1 MRVAQGQA
9 GIGLTDGGTHE
20 GFLQW
25 GMSRPRQST
34 QPTLAQLRALI
45 AVADAGGFSEAA
57 AELNVSQSSLSE
69 AVSKLEDI
77 AGRPLLRRTPAG
89 TVLTPAGTRVIL
101 HARAAIQ
108 AATDVLLAAQEDEA
122 LSGVL
127 RVASFRSTATH
138 LLPPVLA
145 RFRAL
150 HPGVTV
156 KVLDGEADG
165 GGEQQVQ
172 SGQADLALVVGDDV
186 PGLHLTPLLLDEYL
200 FIAPESRGE
209 HPVTLAELDGLPMLL
224 PPGMNSCY
232 RRVRGFFAPRRLH
245 LNVLEEVDEDSVI
258 LGMVAHG
265 LGFTIMPRLAA
276 FPFPPGLIA
285 LSLPEPLSRPLA
297 LAVLPHRA
305 HLPVIK
311 AFTETLVRTLQK
323 SPGVTVPP
331 ARTGDAAHLN

>member
-1 MRVAQGQA
+1 
-9 GIGLTDGGTHE
+9 
-20 GFLQW
+20 
-25 GMSRPRQST
+25 MSRPRQST

-45 AVADAGGFSEAA
+45 AVADCGGFSEAA

-69 AVSKLEDI
+69 AVGKLEELL
-77 AGRPLLRRTPAG
+77 GRPLLRRTPAG
-89 TVLTPAGTRVIL
+89 THLTPAGERVL
-101 HARAAIQ
+101 MHARAAVQ
-108 AATDVLLAAQEDEA
+108 AASDVLLAAQEEEA

-150 HPGVTV
+150 HPGVSV

-165 GGEQQVQ
+165 GGETQVQ
-172 SGQADLALVVGDDV
+172 SGQADLALVVGDEV

-200 FIAPESRGE
+200 FIAPEARGD
-209 HPVTLAELDGLPMLL
+209 HPVTLAELDGLPLLL

-276 FPFPPGLIA
+276 FPFPAGLVA

-297 LAVLPHRA
+297 LAVQPQRS
-305 HLPVIK
+305 HLPLVR
-311 AFTETLVRTLQK
+311 AFTSTLVESLRPLT
-323 SPGVTVPP
+323 PAPVPESKI
-331 ARTGDAAHLN
+331 AQDVQFH